1 MDRSLIMSTIAISIK
16 LDSSYK
22 ERLSRLATTK
32 RRTAHA
38 LAKTAITNFIEQEER
53 IEAERKEA
61 IASYE
66 DYLETGL
73 HVTVDEVDEWLESW
87 GADNEKDKPLCHK

>member
-1 MDRSLIMSTIAISIK
+1 MSTNAMSIK

-22 ERLSRLATTK
+22 DRLSRLATTK
-32 RRTAHA
+32 KRTAHA
-38 LAKTAITNFIEQEER
+38 LAKDAITSFIEQEER
-53 IEAERKEA
+53 LEAERREA

-73 HVTVDEVDEWLESW
+73 HVTLTETDEWLESW
-87 GADNEKDKPLCHK
+87 GTDKEKDVPLCHK